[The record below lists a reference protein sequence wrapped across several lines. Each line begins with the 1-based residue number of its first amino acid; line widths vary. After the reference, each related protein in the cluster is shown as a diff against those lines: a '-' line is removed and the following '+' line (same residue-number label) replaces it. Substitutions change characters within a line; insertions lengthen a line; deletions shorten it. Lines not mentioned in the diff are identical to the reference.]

1 MRNIWA
7 FQWEHRGHC
16 KHPGRAVLEV
26 CWKLK
31 DFLIGKLKLCEDQS
45 LLMKQIDFGSIFP
58 LGKVKW
64 NYLLG
69 IVSRVSFMPVIQ
81 CLTEFSFLRNIA
93 SRLWPEITLQ
103 TGMGRLPGTGFS
115 TARLGNCKKT
125 HQVLLQ
131 SRQRLL
137 CHPQQT
143 VPIAEKGSIIDSHSP
158 PLFFLTVMHETRKH
172 QNCLRETAFLS

>member
-31 DFLIGKLKLCEDQS
+31 GFLIGKLKLCEDQS

-115 TARLGNCKKT
+115 TVGLGNCKKQPGFAAEQAEIIMSST
-125 HQVLLQ
+125 ANSPHCWKGLHNWFSL
-131 SRQRLL
+131 ST
-137 CHPQQT
+137 T
-143 VPIAEKGSIIDSHSP
+143 VFPHSDAW
-158 PLFFLTVMHETRKH
+158 
-172 QNCLRETAFLS
+172 N